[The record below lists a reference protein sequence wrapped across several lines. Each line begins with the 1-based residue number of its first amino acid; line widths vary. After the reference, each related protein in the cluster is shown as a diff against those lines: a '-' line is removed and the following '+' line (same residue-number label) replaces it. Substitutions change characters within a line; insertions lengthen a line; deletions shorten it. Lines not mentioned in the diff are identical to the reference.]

1 MPEQTERLGKIDGI
15 FMKRTALRLL
25 LGGFSLLLLCGG
37 ESYAETAAD
46 TAARVSFQDRH
57 DMMFQMRGSWRA
69 AFPQGNAPEYR
80 FRMDNF
86 RWNVEGRISDRL
98 YYHFRQSLTAGFQA
112 QSFDGLLSSV
122 DYAYLKWGVTDRLS
136 LKMGKQVFAFG
147 GQEFWAAPVY
157 VLQFT
162 DFGGSVPCYQ
172 MGVSASWNLS
182 PAQEIVFQA
191 ANLRGTGDDA
201 YFTGGLPDGVEPA
214 RAPFL
219 YTVNWNGSFLDR
231 NALEFRYA
239 VSWGN
244 QATGRRVWFVTLG
257 QAFRHR
263 TWGCYLDFNYSR
275 QDLDVNGLMSR
286 SAVFADGN
294 PRTLE
299 YVEYYTVCGY
309 FHWRFH
315 PAWAMFLK
323 GAREYGALYRPYGD
337 VPAGLCRANWNA
349 QYCLEYLP
357 TRDPDF
363 RFFLHYNFYD
373 LTAEGSGARLGMKDF
388 REHRLSLGLIY
399 IMPVF

>member
-1 MPEQTERLGKIDGI
+1 
-15 FMKRTALRLL
+15 MKKVVLKY
-25 LGGFSLLLLCGG
+25 LLCIIMLFPGVAG
-37 ESYAETAAD
+37 EIYAEAAAD
-46 TAARVSFQDRH
+46 TAVSVPFADRH
-57 DMMFQMRGSWRA
+57 DMMFQMRGSWRV
-69 AFPQGNAPEYR
+69 AFPQGGSPDYR

-86 RWNVEGRISDRL
+86 RWNIEGRISDRL
-98 YYHFRQSLTAGFQA
+98 YYHFRQSLTAGFRA

-172 MGVSASWNLS
+172 MGVSASWNWS
-182 PAQEIVFQA
+182 RTQELVFQV
-191 ANLRGTGDDA
+191 ANLRGTGDGE
-201 YFTGGLPDGVEPA
+201 YFTAGLPAGVDPA

-219 YTVNWNGSFLDR
+219 YTLNWNGSFLDG

-239 VSWGN
+239 LSWGN
-244 QATGRRVWFVTLG
+244 QAAGRQVWFLTLG
-257 QAFRHR
+257 QAYRHR
-263 TWGCYLDFNYSR
+263 NWGCYLDFNYSR
-275 QDLDVNGLMSR
+275 QDLDVNGLLSR
-286 SAVFADGN
+286 SAVFADGV

-299 YVEYYTVCGY
+299 NVDYYTVTGY

-323 GAREYGALYRPYGD
+323 GAREYGALNRPYGD

-357 TRDPDF
+357 TRDTDF

-373 LTAEGSGARLGMKDF
+373 LSAAESGRLLGVKDF
-388 REHRLSLGLIY
+388 REHRISLGVIY